1 MNKFYEYF
9 LNAGFIR
16 SIVIVTIASV
26 LLSLLFT
33 YLVISLIFGN
43 AQPDMPNYL
52 IVAAIVP
59 LIVAPLASGSLLKL
73 LFKVNALEEETR
85 YLATYDGLTGLYT
98 RRSFYE
104 HAEQQLKVAQRES
117 KNIAMLVAD
126 LDGFKGINDAFGHHA
141 GDLALTFVSKVIKE
155 TIRSNDIVG
164 RVGGD
169 EFIFCLPNASRDEA
183 MKLGARLV
191 ENVTNAAFVYDN
203 NLIKLSLSVGM
214 CSSEKEHNKQIDIF
228 IKEADLALYRAKKQ
242 EKINLQNK
250 TLAIQLDYI

>member
-1 MNKFYEYF
+1 MNKFYEFF
-9 LNAGFIR
+9 LKAGLVK

-26 LLSLLFT
+26 VLSLIFT
-33 YLVISLIFGN
+33 YLVISLIFGSE
-43 AQPDMPNYL
+43 QSDMPNYL

-73 LFKVNALEEETR
+73 LFKVDALEKETR
-85 YLATYDGLTGLYT
+85 YLATYDALTGLFT
-98 RRSFYE
+98 RRAFYE

-126 LDGFKGINDAFGHHA
+126 LDGFKGINDEFGHHA
-141 GDLALTFVSKVIKE
+141 GDLALKFVSNVIKE
-155 TIRSNDIVG
+155 TVRSSDIAG

-191 ENVTNAAFVYDN
+191 ENVSSSSFVYDN
-203 NLIKLSLSVGM
+203 SPIKLSLSVGM
-214 CSSEKEHNKQIDIF
+214 SASEKELSKEIDAF
-228 IKEADLALYRAKKQ
+228 IKEADQALYRAKKAGKNQ
-242 EKINLQNK
+242 
-250 TLAIQLDYI
+250 LAE